1 MIKIAIIDDEA
12 SSVTML
18 QEGLA
23 KNKQFQITTYTN
35 PTTALSAIR
44 PKSVDVVLCDI
55 VMPQMDGIDLLEK
68 LKEKDP
74 NVVVIM
80 MTAQSSLDRV
90 LQSHKIG
97 ADHYILKPFGSMGE
111 IEKKILSLAANK

>member
-12 SSVTML
+12 SSITML

-23 KNKQFQITTYTN
+23 KNKEFQITTYSN

-44 PKSVDVVLCDI
+44 AGSVNVVLCDI
-55 VMPQMDGIDLLEK
+55 VMPQMDGIEVLEK
-68 LKEKDP
+68 LKEKDS
-74 NVVVIM
+74 NLVVIM

-90 LQSHKIG
+90 LHSHKIG
-97 ADHYILKPFGSMGE
+97 ADHYILKPFGNISD
-111 IEKKILSLAANK
+111 IEKKILTLCANR